1 MEHSTRPRE
10 GSPAPPG
17 QMGSARPKLWI
28 VNGSGVDSSEL
39 QARLGGLFD
48 IVMVPP
54 GRLLSSAPKTD
65 VQLILSPP
73 EAIPRP
79 ERSPGEEAIAGLLD
93 AMGQG
98 ACVAD

>member
-1 MEHSTRPRE
+1 MEHSTRPE
-10 GSPAPPG
+10 GSPV
-17 QMGSARPKLWI
+17 QMGNAARPKLWI
-28 VNGSGVDSSEL
+28 VNGSGVDGAEL
-39 QARLGGLFD
+39 QARLGGLFE
-48 IVMVPP
+48 IVLVPP

-98 ACVAD
+98 ACVADR